1 MRVLLVD
8 DEREF
13 VTTLSNRLSL
23 RGVGTDVVFTGQKAL
38 DYVRTR
44 APDVIVLD
52 LNMPGLD
59 GMDCNFSSSILHLKF
74 DIQFANH
81 DIRGVVAFGCLI
93 EIPRNVIQMRAE
105 VSAHNTRSESQV
117 FKRYVDTGV
126 YVQIGSHDNSVR
138 ATLAFGVLLI
148 DIGKNGRTG

>member
-23 RGVGTDVVFTGQKAL
+23 RGMGTDVVFNGQRAL
-38 DYVRTR
+38 EYVAKR

-59 GMDCNFSSSILHLKF
+59 GMEVLRELRKN
-74 DIQFANH
+74 NP
-81 DIRGVVAFGCLI
+81 DIRVVILSGHGTERHEQEARRLNASSYLRKPTDFDTLVNC
-93 EIPRNVIQMRAE
+93 IQ
-105 VSAHNTRSESQV
+105 
-117 FKRYVDTGV
+117 KG
-126 YVQIGSHDNSVR
+126 
-138 ATLAFGVLLI
+138 
-148 DIGKNGRTG
+148 GRK